1 MGAAARE
8 LDTLPR
14 HAPATLPPRRRRSP
28 VRRPEPGR
36 RRPAAPVRP
45 VQRRRLVGR
54 SAHAVGR
61 LPESPAVRRISQ
73 SRLWIALIG
82 VLLIGIVLVNVLT
95 VSYGAMASRVETNIE
110 KLERQNSIL
119 TSATTRALSMPRV
132 RNAAAEAGMLV
143 PATTEIKYREFGP
156 EVFAAAAQRLA
167 AEGG

>member
-1 MGAAARE
+1 MGAAARKLE
-8 LDTLPR
+8 ALPR

-28 VRRPEPGR
+28 VRHPEPGR
-36 RRPAAPVRP
+36 RRPAAPARP

-73 SRLWIALIG
+73 SRLWIAVIG